1 MNPLSELH
9 QHPMGCDPYIEPS
22 KFDLVRLADV
32 ADSTEIRVDGYNI
45 KVAQAGGE
53 KTWLFA

>member
-1 MNPLSELH
+1 
-9 QHPMGCDPYIEPS
+9 MGCDPYIEPS